1 VNAAASAAFAW
12 TDAATFLAIRL
23 NLTACVPGQS
33 FVDLQGCAFRLQ
45 QQCPDM
51 RGEQVGPETA
61 VEQ

>member
-1 VNAAASAAFAW
+1 MNAAASTAFAW

-23 NLTACVPGQS
+23 NLTAWVPGQLFFS
-33 FVDLQGCAFRLQ
+33 LQGWAFRPQ

-51 RGEQVGPETA
+51 RGDRVGRKAA